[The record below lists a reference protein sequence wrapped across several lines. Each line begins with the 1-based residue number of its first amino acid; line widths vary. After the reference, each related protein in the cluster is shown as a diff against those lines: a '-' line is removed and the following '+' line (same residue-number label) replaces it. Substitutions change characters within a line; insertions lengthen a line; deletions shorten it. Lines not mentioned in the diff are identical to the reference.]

1 MLTFDENFT
10 RMKKIFKIALLCA
23 ALVGALACFTSCSKD
38 SLAINKL
45 VGKWQVETMTLGGL
59 PISIAEMEGVA
70 LYLTFHRDGTYLLE
84 MIDKEDRKV
93 STGTWE
99 YADGVLKTIVEGV
112 ETLATVSE
120 LKISRLVITAE
131 ILTEGEPLT
140 TTITLKKVLK

>member
-1 MLTFDENFT
+1 MLTFEENFT

-23 ALVGALACFTSCSKD
+23 ALVGALACFSSCSKD
-38 SLAINKL
+38 GIAINKL
-45 VGKWQVETMTLGGL
+45 IGKWKAETLTLGGL
-59 PISIAEMEGVA
+59 PISIAEMEGAA

-99 YADGVLKTIVEGV
+99 YADGVLKMIVGEV
-112 ETLATVSE
+112 ETHATVSE
-120 LKISRLVITAE
+120 LTVSRLVITAE